1 MRLFA
6 PQSSKTA
13 FPVNAAPARLIA
25 TLILGISTWCV
36 AAQDRI
42 EPPRR
47 DYLPSGS
54 GEHGGARPPMPRPEG
69 GPSDPRAD
77 GPWNRDVIV
86 YRAGPDGK
94 VERADTFERAGVPT
108 IARLKGDRI
117 IVAHQHFPENDVANF
132 DKVAARISEDDGKSW
147 GAPRVIRVDALPEG
161 MRFPFDPTLVPLPDG
176 RVRLYFT
183 GNMGRDARGGV
194 PAIHSAISEDGIN
207 YAYEPDVRFA
217 VEGRQVIDCAVVLH
231 RGVFH
236 LYAPHTGARAPGQR
250 PGEEAPEDR
259 PRPGVGYHAT
269 SEDGLNFTR
278 QPDVQIEG
286 RRRWLGNAQSDGR
299 HITFFGTA
307 DGPPSAGPGAPPRAG
322 LWMAT
327 SPDGQNW
334 KSMAS
339 PPIRGAD
346 PGAVATRDGGLL
358 VVITSEPVRR
368 VAPPRGAGDPAAQPP
383 RDAGTPGGHART
395 PPRSPQDMNRPLD
408 GTEADARH
416 YAKVNADSE
425 FTPRRGGVAAP
436 GGPAPMRLMIATSA
450 DGLRFQRRNLIVTD
464 QASVPDLVVDR
475 NGWIWLYYQSAS
487 VGEDVNRVAL
497 AVSRDAGASWT
508 FRRVVIEGFGSPKP
522 DPCDPEIQ
530 LLEDGTFR
538 LFLTWSERGG
548 RPCTWLADGHD
559 GVNFRLVGKA
569 FEPPGEALDPS
580 VVRIGRTWHI
590 FAGGGRGPGENWHG
604 TSRDGRL
611 FTADAPMQLAT
622 DGTNCMM
629 ANGLTESGGARF
641 YAFNNAGLGRPH
653 RIYSFFTRNGTEWAA
668 EPGVRLDAD
677 GLPALEME
685 GFGVLDPAV
694 GRLKDGSHLMIYT
707 TRIPGTQRQD
717 RGPGPPPGPP
727 GVARP
732 E

>member
-1 MRLFA
+1 MFTA
-6 PQSSKTA
+6 SAVISTISSGA
-13 FPVNAAPARLIA
+13 FSVISWIAVNCAAPAMTTLEKLRVCNTFSPASVA
-25 TLILGISTWCV
+25 TTPNTRPKGPTISTKGPPLRTPCQKLCRGEIV
-36 AAQDRI
+36 AGSVIGSSENAGHTAQQH
-42 EPPRR
+42 E
-47 DYLPSGS
+47 GA
-54 GEHGGARPPMPRPEG
+54 GGAGFGELGDLAIRG
-69 GPSDPRAD
+69 
-77 GPWNRDVIV
+77 
-86 YRAGPDGK
+86 
-94 VERADTFERAGVPT
+94 ERF
-108 IARLKGDRI
+108 K
-117 IVAHQHFPENDVANF
+117 HH
-132 DKVAARISEDDGKSW
+132 
-147 GAPRVIRVDALPEG
+147 
-161 MRFPFDPTLVPLPDG
+161 
-176 RVRLYFT
+176 
-183 GNMGRDARGGV
+183 
-194 PAIHSAISEDGIN
+194 
-207 YAYEPDVRFA
+207 EPA
-217 VEGRQVIDCAVVLH
+217 VEGTQ
-231 RGVFH
+231 
-236 LYAPHTGARAPGQR
+236 
-250 PGEEAPEDR
+250 
-259 PRPGVGYHAT
+259 
-269 SEDGLNFTR
+269 
-278 QPDVQIEG
+278 
-286 RRRWLGNAQSDGR
+286 
-299 HITFFGTA
+299 
-307 DGPPSAGPGAPPRAG
+307 
-322 LWMAT
+322 
-327 SPDGQNW
+327 
-334 KSMAS
+334 
-339 PPIRGAD
+339 
-346 PGAVATRDGGLL
+346 
-358 VVITSEPVRR
+358 EPVRR
-368 VAPPRGAGDPAAQPP
+368 VAPPRGAGGPPAQPP
-383 RDAGTPGGHART
+383 RDAEAPGGNARR
-395 PPRSPQDMNRPLD
+395 PPGPREDINRPLA

-416 YAKVNADSE
+416 YAKANADSE

-450 DGLRFQRRNLIVTD
+450 DGLSFQRRNLIVTD

-508 FRRVVIEGFGSPKP
+508 FRRVAIEGFGSPKP

-538 LFLTWSERGG
+538 LFLTWSEGGG
-548 RPCTWLADGHD
+548 RPCSWLAEGRD
-559 GVNFRLVGKA
+559 GVNFRLGGKA

-641 YAFNNAGLGRPH
+641 YAFNNAGPGRPH
-653 RIYSFFTRNGTEWAA
+653 RIYSFFTRNGTEWTA

-717 RGPGPPPGPP
+717 RGTGPPPGPP
-727 GVARP
+727 GGARP

>member
-1 MRLFA
+1 MRLFG
-6 PQSSKTA
+6 PQSSEPALPLT
-13 FPVNAAPARLIA
+13 AAPARLVA
-25 TLILGISTWCV
+25 TLILGISTWCL

-42 EPPRR
+42 GPPRR
-47 DYLPSGS
+47 GDLPPGP
-54 GEHGGARPPMPRPEG
+54 GERGEARPPMPRPEG
-69 GPSDPRAD
+69 GRGDPRAD

-94 VERADTFERAGVPT
+94 VEKVDTFERAGVPT
-108 IARLKGDRI
+108 IARLKGARI

-132 DKVAARISEDDGKSW
+132 DKVAVRVSED
-147 GAPRVIRVDALPEG
+147 
-161 MRFPFDPTLVPLPDG
+161 
-176 RVRLYFT
+176 
-183 GNMGRDARGGV
+183 N
-194 PAIHSAISEDGIN
+194 GIN
-207 YAYEPDVRFA
+207 YAYEPGARFA

-250 PGEEAPEDR
+250 PGQETPEDR

-269 SEDGLNFTR
+269 SEDGLK
-278 QPDVQIEG
+278 
-286 RRRWLGNAQSDGR
+286 
-299 HITFFGTA
+299 
-307 DGPPSAGPGAPPRAG
+307 
-322 LWMAT
+322 
-327 SPDGQNW
+327 NW
-334 KSMAS
+334 EPVAS

-358 VVITSEPVRR
+358 VVITGESVRR
-368 VAPPRGAGDPAAQPP
+368 VAPPRGAGGPPAQPP
-383 RDAGTPGGHART
+383 RDAGAPGGHAHT
-395 PPRSPQDMNRPLD
+395 PPRYPQDMNRPLD

-436 GGPAPMRLMIATSA
+436 GGPAPMRLMVATSA

-530 LLEDGTFR
+530 LLDDGTFR

-548 RPCTWLADGHD
+548 RPCSWLAEGRD

-604 TSRDGRL
+604 TSRNGRL

-641 YAFNNAGLGRPH
+641 YAFNNAGPGRPH

-717 RGPGPPPGPP
+717 RGTGPPPGPQ
-727 GVARP
+727 GGART